1 MWDVFLLM
9 TFLSTEQKNWYW
21 AWLGKKRETHFNGIL
36 QIPEEEKGRN
46 LIRRTSLIVTQER
59 QRWRKS
65 HSQYSDSDS
74 KEILQTE
81 LQDQNRSIHCDML
94 ENALEI
100 LLSPS
105 GVCKRQPSSSWGKVD
120 YVTII
125 IPVRSTGPISLLGTA
140 DPRCWFLMDINTVD
154 NS

>member
-21 AWLGKKRETHFNGIL
+21 AWLGKKERDPL
-36 QIPEEEKGRN
+36 QRDPADSWRGKRRN
-46 LIRRTSLIVTQER
+46 LIRRMSLIVTQER
-59 QRWRKS
+59 LRWRKS

-105 GVCKRQPSSSWGKVD
+105 GVCKRLPSSSWGKVD